1 MSRETQT
8 SATSALI
15 TRCLRHLSRPLLAV
29 LVLLQIACA
38 TSPLDRRQVVLYS
51 DQDMARQ
58 GAAAYEQMRGQ
69 IPISNNANEINF
81 VQCVADYVIAAL
93 SDQQRSSV
101 VWEVTVFDD
110 EQANAFAL
118 PGGKIGVYNG
128 LLDVAV
134 NQDQLAA
141 VMAHEVGHVIASHS
155 NERASQ
161 STIRSAGITAA
172 RILGASDT
180 AIQLIDQGAQLGIF
194 LPFNRTQESE
204 ADVVGVMLMAE
215 AGFDPAQSIQLWENM
230 AAVGGARP
238 PEFMSTHPSPESR
251 IAELRSML
259 PAANELLN
267 QARRDGVN
275 PDCSFARN

>member
-1 MSRETQT
+1 MRRFSSFPPE
-8 SATSALI
+8 LF
-15 TRCLRHLSRPLLAV
+15 CVPPLVGKAGRWLLTAV
-29 LVLLQIACA
+29 LLTQVACT

-58 GAAAYEQMRGQ
+58 GAAAYQQMREQ
-69 IPISNNANEINF
+69 LPISSNRNEIGF
-81 VQCVADYVIAAL
+81 VQCVADYVLAAL
-93 SDQQRSSV
+93 SDQQRSGV
-101 VWEVTVFDD
+101 NWEVTVFDD

-134 NQDQLAA
+134 NQHQLAA
-141 VMAHEVGHVIASHS
+141 VMAHEVGHVVANHS

-161 STIRSAGITAA
+161 ATIRNASIAAA

-180 AIQLIDQGAQLGIF
+180 AIQLVDQGAQLGIF

-204 ADVVGVMLMAE
+204 ADVMGVMLMAE

-230 AAVGGARP
+230 NAVGGARP
-238 PEFMSTHPSPESR
+238 PEFLSTHPSPESR
-251 IAELRSML
+251 IAELRAML
-259 PAANELLN
+259 PAANQLLAI
-267 QARRDGVN
+267 ARSEGIN
-275 PDCSFARN
+275 PDCSFRRD